1 MAWTTTERDA
11 LKKAIA
17 QGAQRVRFGDRDVEY
32 RSLEEMRQ
40 TLALIEAEL
49 ATAAGTARVRQVRFY
64 TGGGGW

>member
-1 MAWTTTERDA
+1 MAWTIAERDA

-40 TLALIEAEL
+40 TLALIDAEL
-49 ATAAGTARVRQVRFY
+49 NAAAGVRRVRQIRFY
-64 TGGGGW
+64 SGGGF

>member
-1 MAWTTTERDA
+1 MAWTTTDRDA

-40 TLALIEAEL
+40 TLALIDAEID
-49 ATAAGTARVRQVRFY
+49 TAAGVKRVRQVRFY
-64 TGGGGW
+64 TGGGF